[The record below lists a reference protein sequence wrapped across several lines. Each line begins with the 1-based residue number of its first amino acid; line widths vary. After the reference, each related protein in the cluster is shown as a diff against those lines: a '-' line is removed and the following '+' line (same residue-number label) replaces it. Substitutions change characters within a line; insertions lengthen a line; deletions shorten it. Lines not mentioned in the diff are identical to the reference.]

1 MDEISVLEQ
10 LEKRIEWLD
19 NERRNDK
26 NNLASL
32 QNRLTV
38 LEGENIA
45 LRKQLKEMETEI
57 VKLTS
62 QIASFDKYENRIE
75 RLNND
80 LTKQIR
86 DVNERADL
94 NLNESAKRLKL
105 EIEAIRRSV
114 SELYPF
120 TEQFEPIRN
129 ELKTYKV
136 EDARLARQ
144 IEELKGK
151 IAEATR
157 FDDDYRR
164 SLHLLEENFRQQGKV
179 ITDLQGEVVS
189 LRKRLE
195 ETRGRFDSFSDSF
208 KTFDTRITELMT
220 YERDRKE
227 AQAVFMDKVNNSLL
241 EKEKIFKTWEK
252 RFEEIDKININIS
265 SQLEDLEKAK
275 AAVDKA
281 VANVDEVTQR
291 FERRINEISE
301 MQRLSDERF
310 RQEWNTF
317 KSDDVK
323 RWSNY
328 LLAQEEQ
335 TRSFN
340 QHITQAQ
347 EQIEALTDNTANLQE
362 DLSRLANETFQHV
375 QLVLTAYQESIQSL
389 APLAE
394 KKAQ

>member
-38 LEGENIA
+38 LEGDNIA
-45 LRKQLKEMETEI
+45 LRKQIKDMETE
-57 VKLTS
+57 VAKLTS
-62 QIASFDKYENRIE
+62 QIASIDRYENRID
-75 RLNND
+75 RLNTD

-94 NLNESAKRLKL
+94 NINESAKRLKL
-105 EIEAIRRSV
+105 EIEAIRRSI
-114 SELYPF
+114 SELYSF
-120 TEQFEPIRN
+120 TEHLEPIRN

-179 ITDLQGEVVS
+179 ITDFQGEVVS

-195 ETRGRFDSFSDSF
+195 EMRGRFDSVSDSF
-208 KTFDTRITELMT
+208 KTLDTRITELMT

-227 AQAVFMDKVNNSLL
+227 TQAVFMDKVNNSLL
-241 EKEKIFKTWEK
+241 DKEKTFKTWEK
-252 RFEEIDKININIS
+252 RFEDIDKININLS

-281 VANVDEVTQR
+281 VTNVDEVTQR

-310 RQEWNTF
+310 LQEWNTF

-335 TRSFN
+335 TRSIN
-340 QHITQAQ
+340 QQITQAQ
-347 EQIEALTDNTANLQE
+347 NQIEALTENTANLQE
-362 DLSRLANETFQHV
+362 DLNRLANETFQHV
-375 QLVLTAYQESIQSL
+375 QLVLTTYQETIQSL

-394 KKAQ
+394 KKAP